1 MNFYDQAIGWLP
13 CIQPIVQK
21 RIVMRVQ
28 LLLLSLFVLILQL
41 QAYDLKA
48 QRLTLNANQKSLE
61 NVLKEMNRQT
71 GYDFLYNAEQLK
83 KHAAPVTIS
92 GKNMPLEELLT
103 QVFDQQPRLS
113 YTIDQKT
120 VVIRPK
126 RKDLTQKEQII
137 VQERI
142 VTGQVRDENGQPLS
156 GVSVLVKGTTIG
168 ASTDQSGGYS
178 IETPNSTSVLV
189 FSYLGYVSQEV
200 SVQGRSEISVVL
212 RAQISGLEE
221 VVVVGFGT
229 QKKENLTGAV
239 ASVDMKALESRPVS
253 QLGQALQGVV
263 PGLNLNV
270 SGLGGELGQ
279 TLSTNIRGTGT
290 IGQGSSAS
298 PLILIDGMEGNM
310 NNLNPADIESISVLK
325 DASSAAVYGSR
336 ASFGV
341 ILITTKSGKEGK
353 MRITYNNNFRY
364 SGPTNLPNQLDSWR
378 FANYFNDAAA
388 NEGVAPIFN
397 DETLARI
404 QQYIAGEISTTT
416 IPNGQQWHFH
426 QQANDNVNW
435 FKEHFTSSW
444 SGEHNI
450 QLNGGSDKL
459 QYYFSSSYLDQDG
472 ILRHGDDN
480 YKRFNSTAKINAKVN
495 KFIDFNVNTRFIRFK
510 LDNPLYSDMN
520 GLLYHD
526 IVRIWPM
533 MPFKDPNGHYM
544 RNGKLIQMEDGGRA
558 VTNNDNLYGQAEL
571 VIRPLKN
578 WNIYVQGGVRTIN
591 QNKHRFLNPIYE
603 YDINGNPLA
612 LNYSGDYAVGATFA
626 ETFFDNSNFYTS
638 SIYSDYTVEK
648 GGHLFKGMLGMNTED
663 FKTRNLGASRSD
675 VITPEVPEIGAATGE
690 DRITSST
697 LYDWATV
704 GFFGRANYSYGGR
717 YLFEANLRY
726 DGSSRFLADQRW
738 TWLPSFSL
746 GWNIANEPFFESYR
760 NIVSQ
765 FKPRVSWGKLGNQN
779 TNAIYPFYLTQ
790 SVNANAGNWL
800 INGSRP
806 TTAGVPGMIS
816 NYLTWEK
823 VYNTNIGLDMAL
835 LGNRLMANFDYFIR
849 VTDDMVGPPAEV
861 GAALGIGLPPTNNAK
876 LRNKGWELMMNWRD
890 NIGSL
895 GYEIGFNL
903 SDNRVKVE
911 KYPNKSMAL
920 NTFYDGQELG
930 EIWGY
935 ETQGIA
941 KSQEEM
947 DNWLSHTSQSVLG
960 SNWGAGDIMY
970 KDLDGD
976 GEVNAGSNTLNDHGD
991 LRVIGNNNPRYRFG
1005 INLGATYK
1013 GWDFSAFLQG
1023 VLKRDLWLDGPM
1035 FWGMV
1040 GNVWQAAGFEEH
1052 LDYFRPEDTESI
1064 FGPNLDPYY
1073 PRAYMG
1079 GRGSK
1084 NQNVQTRYLQNGS
1097 YMRIKNVQ
1105 LGYTLPESYTNTLH
1119 MQRIRLFF
1127 SAENL
1132 ITFSKIAKMYDPE
1145 AVGGPWGSGK
1155 TYPLN
1160 STVSFGVNLTF

>member
-1 MNFYDQAIGWLP
+1 MMITFYWKKNYP
-13 CIQPIVQK
+13 KPIRNNSGLLTFRSLK
-21 RIVMRVQ
+21 LG
-28 LLLLSLFVLILQL
+28 LLLALISLQAFSVSLAQNISITLKDVSLQVALKEIRKKSGYQIVYNADMLTNSKPVTLSVTGQDVGHVLRKALEDQPVEAYVKDRTIILQP
-41 QAYDLKA
+41 
-48 QRLTLNANQKSLE
+48 
-61 NVLKEMNRQT
+61 
-71 GYDFLYNAEQLK
+71 K
-83 KHAAPVTIS
+83 KTIASTTTSTIQQSFEIS
-92 GKNMPLEELLT
+92 GKVLN
-103 QVFDQQPRLS
+103 
-113 YTIDQKT
+113 IDGKPIT
-120 VVIRPK
+120 
-126 RKDLTQKEQII
+126 
-137 VQERI
+137 
-142 VTGQVRDENGQPLS
+142 
-156 GVSVLVKGTTIG
+156 GVSVKEKDISNATQTNEQGAFNIVVKNRQ
-168 ASTDQSGGYS
+168 ALL
-178 IETPNSTSVLV
+178 EFTSVGFV
-189 FSYLGYVSQEV
+189 TTTRTVISENEMTVIMHPEDQE
-200 SVQGRSEISVVL
+200 L
-212 RAQISGLEE
+212 DE
-221 VVVVGFGT
+221 VVVVAYGT
-229 QKKENLTGAV
+229 QKKSNLTGAV
-239 ASVDMKALESRPVS
+239 TSVDMKALESRPVS

-270 SGLGGELGQ
+270 PGLGGELGQ

-290 IGQGSSAS
+290 IGQGSSAA

-336 ASFGV
+336 AAFGV
-341 ILITTKSGKEGK
+341 ILITTKSGKEGQMK
-353 MRITYNNNFRY
+353 ISYYNNFRH
-364 SGPTNLPNQLDSWR
+364 SEPINLPNQLDSWK
-378 FANYFNDAAA
+378 FANYFNDAAS

-397 DETLARI
+397 EETLERI

-426 QQANDNVNW
+426 QQANDNVDW
-435 FKEHFTSSW
+435 FKEHFTSNW
-444 SGEHNI
+444 SKEHNV
-450 QLNGGSDKL
+450 QLNGGVEKIR
-459 QYYFSSSYLDQDG
+459 YYFSSSYLDQDG
-472 ILRHGDDN
+472 ILKHGNDN
-480 YKRFNSTAKINAKVN
+480 YKRFNTTAKVN
-495 KFIDFNVNTRFIRFK
+495 TQINDFIDFNVNTRFVRFK

-533 MPFKDPNGHYM
+533 MPYKDPNGYYM

-571 VIRPLKN
+571 VIRPLNN
-578 WNIYVQGGVRTIN
+578 WNIYVQGGIRTIN
-591 QNKHRFLNPIYE
+591 QNKHRFLNPVYE

-638 SIYSDYTVEK
+638 SIYSDYTLEK
-648 GGHLFKGMLGMNTED
+648 DRHLFKGMLGMNTEE
-663 FKTRNLGASRSD
+663 FKIRNLGAIRSD
-675 VITPEVPEIGAATGE
+675 VISPEVPEIGAATGE
-690 DRITSST
+690 DRITSSS
-697 LYDWATV
+697 LYDWATA
-704 GFFGRANYSYGGR
+704 GFFGRANYSYGDR
-717 YLFEANLRY
+717 YLLEANLRY
-726 DGSSRFLADQRW
+726 DGSSIFMANQRW

-760 NIVSQ
+760 SIISQ

-779 TNAIYPFYLTQ
+779 TNAIYQFYLTQ
-790 SVNANAGNWL
+790 SVNANGGNWL
-800 INGSRP
+800 IDGNRP
-806 TTAGVPGMIS
+806 TTADVPGMIS

-835 LGNRLMANFDYFIR
+835 LRNRLITNFDYFVR

-861 GAALGIGLPPTNNAK
+861 GAILGITLPPTNNAK
-876 LRNKGWELMMNWRD
+876 LRNQGWELMMNWRD

-920 NTFYDGQELG
+920 STFYDGQELG

-947 DNWLSHTSQSVLG
+947 DDWLSHTDQSLLG
-960 SNWGAGDIMY
+960 SNWGAGDVMY

-1005 INLGATYK
+1005 INLGANYK

-1040 GNVWQAAGFEEH
+1040 GNVWQSAGFEEH
-1052 LDYFRPEDTESI
+1052 LDYFRPDDTESI
-1064 FGPNLDPYY
+1064 FGPNIDSHY

-1079 GRGSK
+1079 GRGGK

-1097 YMRIKNVQ
+1097 YMRIKNIQ
-1105 LGYTLPESYTNTLH
+1105 LGYTLPKSYTSTL
-1119 MQRIRLFF
+1119 QIQKVRLFF

-1132 ITFSKIAKMYDPE
+1132 ITFSKIANMYDPE
-1145 AVGGPWGSGK
+1145 AIGGPWGSGK

-1160 STVSFGVNLTF
+1160 STVSFGVNLTL